1 MAPGRSRHHPSGREP
16 ITFMASTTRRGTAR
30 ISTAGLYSR
39 AMAMTTS
46 GTISGL
52 TDEDITTTLI
62 RPDSTRLQNDDGGD
76 TGDDTGDESDATD
89 QGDPSDSSDATNQGD
104 PADEGDSADQ

>member
-1 MAPGRSRHHPSGREP
+1 
-16 ITFMASTTRRGTAR
+16 MASTTRRGIIR
-30 ISTAGLYSR
+30 ISIVG

-62 RPDSTRLQNDDGGD
+62 RPDSPTRLQNADGGD
-76 TGDDTGDESDATD
+76 TGDDTGDESDASD
-89 QGDPSDSSDATNQGD
+89 QGDPADSSDATDQGD